1 MKKTLSILLILLI
14 TACNF
19 GKSQNSNIEMI
30 KQTELTNVKLKDY
43 EFLDCMYR
51 DSYFPKFLVD
61 KCKNILMNMCGTIET
76 EKPENLDELYKIT
89 QSATD
94 KLNDL
99 EDEFFE
105 NNSEIETGARECL
118 GANFAYISEAYGFDA
133 DVEELIATRNW

>member
-1 MKKTLSILLILLI
+1 MKKTLYILLILLI

-19 GKSQNSNIEMI
+19 GKSQNSNNQMIE
-30 KQTELTNVKLKDY
+30 QTELTNVKLKDY
-43 EFLDCMYR
+43 GFLDCMYR

-61 KCKNILMNMCGTIET
+61 KCKNILVNMCGTIET
-76 EKPENLDELYKIT
+76 ETPENLEELYKIT

>member
-1 MKKTLSILLILLI
+1 MKKTLYILLILLI

-19 GKSQNSNIEMI
+19 GKSQNSNNEMI
-30 KQTELTNVKLKDY
+30 KQTGLTNVKLKDY
-43 EFLDCMYR
+43 GFLDCMYR

-61 KCKNILMNMCGTIET
+61 KCKNILVNMCGTIET
-76 EKPENLDELYKIT
+76 EKPENLEELYKIT

-118 GANFAYISEAYGFDA
+118 GANFAYISEAFF
-133 DVEELIATRNW
+133 

>member
-1 MKKTLSILLILLI
+1 MKKTLYILLILLI

-19 GKSQNSNIEMI
+19 GKSQNSNNGMI

-43 EFLDCMYR
+43 GFLDCMYR

-61 KCKNILMNMCGTIET
+61 KCKNILVNMCGTIET
-76 EKPENLDELYKIT
+76 ETPENLEELYKIT